1 MPMESPVVS
10 ERRAETRR
18 LLIDA
23 AEELIAERGVNGSTV
38 VQICERAGFTRGA
51 FYSNFSTKDE
61 LCLAL
66 LRRQLEH
73 YLQALGAAAAT
84 LTADGDAKS
93 PPGEDE
99 RVARALELFLAAA
112 GDDSRGLLVRMEMR
126 LHALRTP
133 TFRRPM
139 LRIEAE
145 LVRRIGAIMTRA
157 VERLGL
163 RLRMPP
169 RQVVTRLHAA
179 YEAQAS
185 AAMMLSRPLRSP
197 QAIRALRQT
206 FAECVELADHA

>member
-1 MPMESPVVS
+1 MEPPVVS

-18 LLIDA
+18 WLIDA

-66 LRRQLEH
+66 LRRQLGH

-84 LTADGDAKS
+84 LTAGGDAKS

-133 TFRRPM
+133 TFRTPHAADR
-139 LRIEAE
+139 
-145 LVRRIGAIMTRA
+145 GGTRA
-157 VERLGL
+157 ANRRHHDPGCREVGAA
-163 RLRMPP
+163 PADAAP
-169 RQVVTRLHAA
+169 AGGHKTHAA
-179 YEAQAS
+179 YEVQAS
-185 AAMMLSRPLRSP
+185 GRHDAQPAPSISAGH
-197 QAIRALRQT
+197 QALRQT